1 MPDFVRRFC
10 VLIVAVVALG
20 AMANG
25 AAADAI
31 LRPNVFVDGDSV
43 TLGDLFDNVPLDRA
57 GKIVSRAPA
66 PGRSTVVNAEWL
78 KKVARSGGL
87 DWRATSVFDQA
98 VITRNGI
105 PVPAEMIEAEILRAL
120 NGQNLP
126 DDPQVEITSGG
137 QQLIVPIGSS
147 ADVRVQDVSYESKS
161 QRFTAIVEAPADS
174 PDAQRLRVAGRVHA
188 MIQVPVLARVVNRG
202 EVITASDL
210 TWQRVR
216 EEGLRRDII
225 TDTDQIVGLT
235 PRQSL
240 RGGQMISANSLQ
252 KPVAVKRGAQVM
264 VVLKSGSMSLTAR
277 GRALEQGSVGDVVRV
292 QNLNS
297 NMTIEAVIEGP
308 NLVSVISAPGS
319 PLAN

>member
-1 MPDFVRRFC
+1 MLNFVRYFC
-10 VLIVAVVALG
+10 VLIVAIVALG
-20 AMANG
+20 AMAGG

-31 LRPNVFVDGDSV
+31 LKPNVFVDGDTV
-43 TLGDLFDNVPLDRA
+43 ALGDLFDNVPSDRA

-66 PGRSTVVNAEWL
+66 PGKSTIVNAEWL

-105 PVPAEMIEAEILRAL
+105 PVPTELIETEILRAL
-120 NGQNLP
+120 VGQNLP
-126 DDPQVEITSGG
+126 SDPQVEISSGG
-137 QQLIVPIGSS
+137 PQLIVPIGSS
-147 ADVRVQDVSYESKS
+147 TDVRVQDVSYESKS
-161 QRFTAIVEAPADS
+161 QRFTAIIEAPVDS
-174 PDAQRLRVAGRVHA
+174 PSAQRLRVTGRVHA
-188 MIQVPVLARVVNRG
+188 MIQAPVLARTINRG

-225 TDTDQIVGLT
+225 TDADQIIGLT

-240 RGGQMISANSLQ
+240 RGGQMVSANSLQ
-252 KPVAVKRGAQVM
+252 KPVAVKRGALVI
-264 VVLKSGSMSLTAR
+264 VVLKSGAMSLSAR
-277 GRALEQGSVGDVVRV
+277 GKALEQGSVGDVVRV
-292 QNLNS
+292 QNLNT

-308 NLVSVISAPGS
+308 NLVSVIATPGS